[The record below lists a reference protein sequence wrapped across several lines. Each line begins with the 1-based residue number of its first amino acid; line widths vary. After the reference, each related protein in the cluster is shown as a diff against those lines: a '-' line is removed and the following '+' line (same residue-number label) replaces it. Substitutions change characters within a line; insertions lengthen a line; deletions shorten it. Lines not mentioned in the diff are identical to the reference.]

1 LIYGMNLLIAPTQF
15 MFIIKDFG
23 IG

>member
-1 LIYGMNLLIAPTQF
+1 MNLLIAPTQF